1 MSRGILLLCLSVLLL
16 LCQMTEAQ
24 TRDSVTVSTAELA
37 DRLIAEAE
45 KYIGV
50 PYRLGG
56 KGPKSFDCSGYTRY
70 VYGKFGIDI
79 SANSTAQA
87 AQGREVKG
95 SVSNLQKG
103 DILLFGMRN
112 NRKRIG
118 HVGLYIGSDASGDV
132 FSFIHASR
140 SGVRVS
146 KSNEDYWASRFL
158 GARRLLPDFLPGTG
172 DGSAED
178 FDSTYVAFKD
188 TLVLSADEYRVVLLE
203 DGTWAY
209 VLEDGTVRR
218 PSGLKEKI
226 VLDTN
231 GRWIS
236 LPISMHTIPSQ
247 SAPAVSSTASA
258 PVSSSS
264 SSATTP
270 QTEGEIYHIVKSGDT
285 LYGLARRYGTNVN
298 AICRLNGITSGTVL
312 KLGRKLRVK

>member
-16 LCQMTEAQ
+16 PCQMTEAQ

-70 VYGKFGIDI
+70 VYGKFGFDI

-103 DILLFGMRN
+103 DIIVFGMRN
-112 NRKRIG
+112 NRNRIG
-118 HVGLYIGSDASGDV
+118 HVGIYVGPDASGEH
-132 FSFIHASR
+132 FLFIHASR
-140 SGVRVS
+140 HGVRIS
-146 KSNEDYWASRFL
+146 KSSEGYWASRFL
-158 GARRLLPDFLPGTG
+158 GARRILPDFLPGI
-172 DGSAED
+172 DGVAD
-178 FDSTYVAFKD
+178 AMDSTYVAFKD
-188 TLVLSADEYRVVLLE
+188 TLVLSEKDFRVILLA

-209 VLEDGTVRR
+209 VLENGSVQR
-218 PSGLKEKI
+218 PSGKSEKI

-231 GRWIS
+231 GRWVS
-236 LPISMHTIPSQ
+236 LPIAMHTIPSL
-247 SAPAVSSTASA
+247 SDPAPTAAPSNPA
-258 PVSSSS
+258 PVLDGNSEE
-264 SSATTP
+264 AV
-270 QTEGEIYHIVKSGDT
+270 YHTIKQGDT
-285 LYGLARRYGTNVN
+285 LSAIALKYHTSVN